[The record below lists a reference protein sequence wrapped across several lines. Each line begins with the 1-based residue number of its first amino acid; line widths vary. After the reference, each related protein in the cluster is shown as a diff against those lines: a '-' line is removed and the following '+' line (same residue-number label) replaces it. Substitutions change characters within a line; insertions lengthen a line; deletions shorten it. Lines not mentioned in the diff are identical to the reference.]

1 MINHHVRAIQF
12 DFLHNCKIQF
22 PQNKQE
28 AIAQSACVEFIRE
41 NTANSA
47 RSQVRRVEQTS
58 SFTCVYALCVLVLH
72 VLKRTLC
79 LCYMYLHTPCACVP
93 YVHTYQSAT
102 PQQDTTGTTDGGS
115 RIFGSKQQGRFFLHL
130 DTRVLQL
137 ESLPE
142 QWLLLP
148 FVELVS
154 LKTIEI
160 CNSTATSGLITS
172 REPARRMFFVIL
184 LNNNDRTWV

>member
-1 MINHHVRAIQF
+1 MLNRREWNLFGKTRQTLRA
-12 DFLHNCKIQF
+12 LKCGES
-22 PQNKQE
+22 NKQ
-28 AIAQSACVEFIRE
+28 ARLHVFTHSVCLCYMCLNVRCACV
-41 NTANSA
+41 
-47 RSQVRRVEQTS
+47 
-58 SFTCVYALCVLVLH
+58 TCVYTILVLVLH
-72 VLKRTLC
+72 MFT
-79 LCYMYLHTPCACVP
+79 HTRA
-93 YVHTYQSAT
+93 HSSTGHQ
-102 PQQDTTGTTDGGS
+102 GTTDGGS

-130 DTRVLQL
+130 DTRVLQQV

-172 REPARRMFFVIL
+172 RQPARRMFFCNRVEQQ
-184 LNNNDRTWV
+184 

>member
-1 MINHHVRAIQF
+1 M
-12 DFLHNCKIQF
+12 
-22 PQNKQE
+22 
-28 AIAQSACVEFIRE
+28 
-41 NTANSA
+41 
-47 RSQVRRVEQTS
+47 
-58 SFTCVYALCVLVLH
+58 LVLH
-72 VLKRTLC
+72 VFTHSVC
-79 LCYMYLHTPCACVP
+79 LCYMCLNVRCACVTCV
-93 YVHTYQSAT
+93 YTYQTAT
-102 PQQDTTGTTDGGS
+102 PQQDTKGTTDGG

-130 DTRVLQL
+130 DTRVLQV

-172 REPARRMFFVIL
+172 RQPARRMFFVIV

>member
-1 MINHHVRAIQF
+1 M
-12 DFLHNCKIQF
+12 
-22 PQNKQE
+22 E
-28 AIAQSACVEFIRE
+28 ASLR
-41 NTANSA
+41 
-47 RSQVRRVEQTS
+47 
-58 SFTCVYALCVLVLH
+58 CVY
-72 VLKRTLC
+72 
-79 LCYMYLHTPCACVP
+79 
-93 YVHTYQSAT
+93 TYQSAT

-130 DTRVLQL
+130 DTRVLQV

-172 REPARRMFFVIL
+172 REPARRMFFVIV